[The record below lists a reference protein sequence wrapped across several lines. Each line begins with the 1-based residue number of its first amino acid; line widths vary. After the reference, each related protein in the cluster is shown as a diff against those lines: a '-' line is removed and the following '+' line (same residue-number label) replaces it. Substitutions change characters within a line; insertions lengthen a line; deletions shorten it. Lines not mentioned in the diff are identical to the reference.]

1 MLLRICT
8 DGDLFWQTVQ
18 YGKYVK
24 QKIKAYTS
32 EALTQLTF

>member
-24 QKIKAYTS
+24 FKT
-32 EALTQLTF
+32 ED

>member
-18 YGKYVK
+18 CGKHVK
-24 QKIKAYTS
+24 LKT
-32 EALTQLTF
+32 ED